1 MVYIGTALI
10 DSDNLMS
17 GVVLEDL
24 VTAVFWLVGCT
35 TFQVSGGK
43 CGRGGNFRDPS
54 V

>member
-24 VTAVFWLVGCT
+24 NGLYRHSSHR
-35 TFQVSGGK
+35 Q
-43 CGRGGNFRDPS
+43 
-54 V
+54 